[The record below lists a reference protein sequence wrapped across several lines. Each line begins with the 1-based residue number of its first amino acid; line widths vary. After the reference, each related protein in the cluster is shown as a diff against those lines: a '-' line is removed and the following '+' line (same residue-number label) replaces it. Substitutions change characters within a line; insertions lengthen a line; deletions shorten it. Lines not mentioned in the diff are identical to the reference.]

1 MTAPIVDLASQ
12 RLKRRPA
19 PGCTRC
25 EHRTDGTRCFP
36 HQLEALAI
44 RLRSDQADHAG
55 ELLIAAD
62 DLAETWA
69 DALAVLDGITAE
81 CLTPMERTAK

>member
-1 MTAPIVDLASQ
+1 MTAPIVDLDSQ

-25 EHRTDGTRCFP
+25 DHRTDSTRCFP
-36 HQLEALAI
+36 HQLDALAT
-44 RLRSDQADHAG
+44 RLRADRADHAG
-55 ELLIAAD
+55 ELLIPAQ

-81 CLTPMERTAK
+81 CISPMERKAK